1 MGRHIKDEELL
12 ENELSKQIPEAETNL
27 NDSFE
32 DNDEPN
38 EVPNTAKTQDFLVD
52 SLGTLK
58 NVPGKSHSTKSLK
71 DSKEENSK
79 IGLGTIGDNIFSKAE
94 YRDGWIDVDRSL
106 LGERDIFYPEDWQFK
121 IRPANVEAI
130 KNWSTL
136 DEENFNS
143 IDDVFNEILK
153 SCLSINTSTGQIPWG
168 NINSW
173 DRFFFILLIREY
185 TFIKGES
192 KLEYEEEC
200 VECEN
205 SITFTLTSSALMYD
219 MPDKEIIDMY
229 DKESRCWR
237 IDPTE
242 YDIDGD
248 PITFYL
254 PTLEKDAN
262 IKAWVISKLQEN
274 KNKKID
280 QVFIKFLAWLAPKI
294 SKDPTIADRQIRGY
308 QNKFKDLD
316 TEMFSFMD
324 DVIRNI
330 TVTPSTKLITKCP
343 VCGEEVTSTI
353 RFQNSIRDLFTV
365 RNKYK
370 KFGSK

>member
-38 EVPNTAKTQDFLVD
+38 EVPNTTKTQDFLVD